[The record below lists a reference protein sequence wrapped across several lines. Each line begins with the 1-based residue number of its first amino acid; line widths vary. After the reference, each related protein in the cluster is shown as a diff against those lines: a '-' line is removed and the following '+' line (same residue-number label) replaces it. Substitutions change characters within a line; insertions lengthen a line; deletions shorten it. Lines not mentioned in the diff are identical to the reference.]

1 MFMLATINHVFNHNK
16 HRYFIFIFSLN
27 QFEFQ
32 SHFLICIAF
41 VGIENLN
48 VGLLSSKKNPL
59 LELTCIRVLASMWCQ
74 VEYNLMSKVG
84 PEVFSST
91 KDAENYLQFIRPF
104 LYPPTW
110 EYVQARLDYFFF
122 WLKLHELN

>member
-1 MFMLATINHVFNHNK
+1 MLATINHVFNDNK
-16 HRYFIFIFSLN
+16 HRFFIFIFSLN
-27 QFEFQ
+27 QFESQ
-32 SHFLICIAF
+32 SLFLICIAF

-48 VGLLSSKKNPL
+48 VGLLSSEKNPL

-91 KDAENYLQFIRPF
+91 KDVKNYLQFIRPF
-104 LYPPTW
+104 LYPLTW